1 MLSATLSKAGVGLA
15 VLLVFGGIERLPS
28 YIGGFTETTQSE
40 LQGRFTFINKLVDHP
55 VTEAA
60 PLLTARNLSGDFCA
74 YGAIEADLVMPGDS
88 ITMRVFEDAATGVGR
103 FERRDLS
110 GTLAVGPGG
119 EIAVPGIGRLMAA
132 GRPLTC
138 LEELVIVAFDTEMNF
153 AATVTASFVARPP
166 VLIQGTVNAPG
177 SYDYSVGLTVGTLLV
192 KAGAGGGMIDK
203 NGYPFCRGRIFD
215 HVEKDEGQYDDTTE
229 IFWAS
234 GACLFI
240 KAKSF
245 HEFGGFDASYLAH
258 MEEIDLCWRMKNSGK
273 KIMYC
278 GSSSV
283 YHVGGGT
290 LNYVNPQKTFLNFRN
305 SLFTLYKNLD
315 KGLFIK
321 ILTRLFLDSLAGAKF
336 LFSGKIRHIGS
347 ILKAHFYFYKNIS
360 LLKAKRKQMTF
371 KSFTGMKGMYT
382 GNIIWQHFGRKKK
395 TFKDL

>member
-1 MLSATLSKAGVGLA
+1 LNTAVVILNFNGLKW
-15 VLLVFGGIERLPS
+15 LEKFLPS
-28 YIGGFTETTQSE
+28 VITNS
-40 LQGRFTFINKLVDHP
+40 N
-55 VTEAA
+55 
-60 PLLTARNLSGDFCA
+60 
-74 YGAIEADLVMPGDS
+74 EADIYVIDNASTDDS
-88 ITMRVFEDAATGVGR
+88 VLFLKDN
-103 FERRDLS
+103 FPQLK
-110 GTLAVGPGG
+110 
-119 EIAVPGIGRLMAA
+119 
-132 GRPLTC
+132 
-138 LEELVIVAFDTEMNF
+138 VIVNDSNYWF
-153 AATVTASFVARPP
+153 AGGYNEGLKQVTADYYILLNSDVEVTPNWITPIIQLLESDENIVAAQPKI
-166 VLIQGTVNAPG
+166 L
-177 SYDYSVGLTVGTLLV
+177 SYHNRQYFEH
-192 KAGAGGGMIDK
+192 AGAGGGMIDK

-215 HVEKDEGQYDDTTE
+215 HLEKDEGQYDDTAE

-290 LNYVNPQKTFLNFRN
+290 LNYINPQKTYLNFRN

-315 KGLFIK
+315 KDLFIK

-336 LFSGKIRHIGS
+336 LFSSKIRHIGS
-347 ILKAHFYFYKNIS
+347 IFKAHFHFYKNIPQ
-360 LLKAKRKQMTF
+360 LNKKRKQIPC
-371 KSFTGMKGMYT
+371 KSFTEMEGMYSS
-382 GNIIWQHFGRKKK
+382 NIVWKHFGRKKK

>member
-1 MLSATLSKAGVGLA
+1 LNTA
-15 VLLVFGGIERLPS
+15 VVILNFNGRKWLEKFLPS
-28 YIGGFTETTQSE
+28 VVANS
-40 LQGRFTFINKLVDHP
+40 D
-55 VTEAA
+55 
-60 PLLTARNLSGDFCA
+60 
-74 YGAIEADLVMPGDS
+74 EADIYVIDNGSTDDS
-88 ITMRVFEDAATGVGR
+88 VLFLKENFPQIK
-103 FERRDLS
+103 
-110 GTLAVGPGG
+110 
-119 EIAVPGIGRLMAA
+119 
-132 GRPLTC
+132 
-138 LEELVIVAFDTEMNF
+138 VIVNESNYWF
-153 AATVTASFVARPP
+153 AGGYNEGLKHITADYYILLNSDIEVTQNWITPVIQLLESDENIVAAQPKI
-166 VLIQGTVNAPG
+166 LAYHNKQ
-177 SYDYSVGLTVGTLLV
+177 YFEH
-192 KAGAGGGMIDK
+192 AGAGGGMIDK

-215 HVEKDEGQYDDTTE
+215 HVEKDEGQYDDTAE

-290 LNYVNPQKTFLNFRN
+290 LNYVNPQKTYLNFRN

-321 ILTRLFLDSLAGAKF
+321 ILTRLFLDSLAAAKF

-347 ILKAHFYFYKNIS
+347 IFKAHFHFYKNIS
-360 LLKAKRKQMTF
+360 QLKKKRKQMKY
-371 KSFTGMKGMYT
+371 KSFTGMKGMYS
-382 GNIIWQHFGRKKK
+382 GNIVWQHFGRKKK

>member
-1 MLSATLSKAGVGLA
+1 MNTAVVILNFNGLKW
-15 VLLVFGGIERLPS
+15 LEKFLPS
-28 YIGGFTETTQSE
+28 VIANS
-40 LQGRFTFINKLVDHP
+40 N
-55 VTEAA
+55 
-60 PLLTARNLSGDFCA
+60 
-74 YGAIEADLVMPGDS
+74 EADIYVIDNASTDDS
-88 ITMRVFEDAATGVGR
+88 ILFLKDNFPQLKVVVNDSNYWFA
-103 FERRDLS
+103 
-110 GTLAVGPGG
+110 GG
-119 EIAVPGIGRLMAA
+119 YNEGLKQITADYYILLNSDVEVTPNWITPIIQL
-132 GRPLTC
+132 
-138 LEELVIVAFDTEMNF
+138 LESDENIVA
-153 AATVTASFVARPP
+153 AQPKI
-166 VLIQGTVNAPG
+166 L
-177 SYDYSVGLTVGTLLV
+177 SYHNRQYFEH
-192 KAGAGGGMIDK
+192 AGAGGGMIDK

-215 HVEKDEGQYDDTTE
+215 HVEKDEGQYDDTAE

-290 LNYVNPQKTFLNFRN
+290 LNYINPQKTYLNFRN

-321 ILTRLFLDSLAGAKF
+321 ILTRLCLDSVAAAKF

-347 ILKAHFYFYKNIS
+347 IFKAHFHFYKNIPQ
-360 LLKAKRKQMTF
+360 LNKKRKQMPY
-371 KSFTGMKGMYT
+371 KSFTGMEGMYSS
-382 GNIIWQHFGRKKK
+382 NIVWKHFGRKKK

>member
-1 MLSATLSKAGVGLA
+1 MKTA
-15 VLLVFGGIERLPS
+15 VVILNFNGKNWLEEFLPS
-28 YIGGFTETTQSE
+28 VTANSDEADIYVIDNASSDDSVPFLKDKFPQINIIENELNYWFAGGYNEGLKKITADYYILLNSDVE
-40 LQGRFTFINKLVDHP
+40 
-55 VTEAA
+55 VTENWIT
-60 PLLTARNLSGDFCA
+60 PVIQLLESDEN
-74 YGAIEADLVMPGDS
+74 
-88 ITMRVFEDAATGVGR
+88 
-103 FERRDLS
+103 
-110 GTLAVGPGG
+110 
-119 EIAVPGIGRLMAA
+119 
-132 GRPLTC
+132 
-138 LEELVIVAFDTEMNF
+138 IVAAQPKILAYHNRQYFEH
-153 AATVTASFVARPP
+153 
-166 VLIQGTVNAPG
+166 
-177 SYDYSVGLTVGTLLV
+177 
-192 KAGAGGGMIDK
+192 AGAGGGMIDK

-215 HVEKDEGQYDDTTE
+215 RVEKDEGQYDDTTE

-290 LNYVNPQKTFLNFRN
+290 LNYINPQKTFLNFRN

-321 ILTRLFLDSLAGAKF
+321 ILTRLFLDGIAGTKF

-347 ILKAHFYFYKNIS
+347 ILKAHFDFYKKIS
-360 LLKAKRKQMTF
+360 HLKTERKQMTF

-382 GNIIWQHFGRKKK
+382 KNIVWQHFGRKKK
-395 TFKDL
+395 TFRDL